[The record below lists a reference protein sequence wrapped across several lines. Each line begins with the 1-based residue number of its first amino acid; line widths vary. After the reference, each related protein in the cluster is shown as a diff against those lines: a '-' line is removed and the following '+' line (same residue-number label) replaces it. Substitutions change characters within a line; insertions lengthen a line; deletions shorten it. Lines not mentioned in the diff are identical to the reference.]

1 MLSCFESFFSEVSYE
16 RSDSISSAG
25 LNRCRAAEEFLRR
38 KGIHYIS
45 KDIRADPKAMD
56 ELVNKWHS
64 RSTATVVIDGEAIIG
79 FNHNRDRIDKLL
91 SQQT

>member
-1 MLSCFESFFSEVSYE
+1 
-16 RSDSISSAG
+16 
-25 LNRCRAAEEFLRR
+25 
-38 KGIHYIS
+38 
-45 KDIRADPKAMD
+45 MD